1 MIHAGIYC
9 RVSTDEQ
16 AKFGISLSRQKE
28 ALAEFAVKNGY
39 KIIDFYVDDGY
50 TGTNLK
56 RPALQRLLED
66 VRQHKI
72 DIILVT
78 KLDRWCRGVKNYYK
92 LDDVLSENKVHWKT
106 ILEEYD
112 TSTASGKLSINI
124 MLSIAENESAT
135 TSERIRFVFKG
146 KLLKKEVISSYAP
159 FGLRIEE
166 KKLVIDELTN
176 PIMKDMY
183 KILIETQSKRAA
195 RVEIN
200 KKYNLRLAD
209 YTVSKLLKNTIYKGT
224 YTGSGL
230 VIEDFCPA
238 TVDEETWNLA
248 QEIMNNNVKMYA
260 TKHNT
265 VEDYI
270 FSGLIRCKECGNKLS
285 ARTDR
290 KTRLPKHSYRCKKHF
305 SSNQCCNNHSI
316 SELKLELNLISTLRE
331 RLQEEVKNLS
341 IKNTIED
348 YSPIE
353 ENKKLQK
360 IDRIKVNKQIE
371 NLVTIFLEGKIP
383 KEIYDV
389 KYNELMDKL
398 ALADKQDEEE
408 KNPKEKTVDIDAIN
422 KLLSLDIEERYL
434 AMTNKEKR
442 RFWRSIIKQINYD
455 KSMKISYEFCI

>member
-1 MIHAGIYC
+1 MIRAGIYC

-16 AKFGISLSRQKE
+16 AKFGISLPRQQE

-39 KIIDFYVDDGY
+39 RIIDYYIDDGY

-56 RPALQRLLED
+56 RHGLQRLLDD
-66 VRQHKI
+66 VREQKI

-92 LDDVLSENKVHWKT
+92 LDDILSDNKVHWKT

-135 TSERIRFVFKG
+135 TSERIKFVFKG
-146 KLLKKEVISSYAP
+146 KLLKKEVISAIAP

-166 KKLVIDELTN
+166 KKLVIDEMTN

-183 KILIETQSKRAA
+183 QILIETQSKRAT
-195 RVEIN
+195 RIEIN
-200 KKYNLRLAD
+200 RKYNLRLAD
-209 YTVSKLLKNTIYKGT
+209 YTVSKLLKNSIYKGT
-224 YTGSGL
+224 YVGSGL

-238 TVDEETWNLA
+238 TIDEKTWNLA

-260 TKHNT
+260 TKHDT
-265 VEDYI
+265 IEDYI
-270 FSGLIRCKECGNKLS
+270 FSGLIKCQECGNKLS

-316 SELKLELNLISTLRE
+316 SESKLELNLISTLRE
-331 RLQEEVKNLS
+331 RLQEELDKLS
-341 IKNTIED
+341 IKNTIEECK
-348 YSPIE
+348 PIE

-360 IDRIKVNKQIE
+360 IDRTKVNKQIE
-371 NLVTIFLEGKIP
+371 NLVSIFLEGKIP
-383 KEIYDV
+383 KEIYDI
-389 KYNELMDKL
+389 KYNELMEKL

-408 KNPKEKTVDIDAIN
+408 KNQKEKPVDLEAIN
-422 KLLSLDIEERYL
+422 KLLSLNIEERYL

-442 RFWRSIIKQINYD
+442 RFWRSIIKHIDYD
-455 KSMKISYEFCI
+455 KNMKISYEFSI